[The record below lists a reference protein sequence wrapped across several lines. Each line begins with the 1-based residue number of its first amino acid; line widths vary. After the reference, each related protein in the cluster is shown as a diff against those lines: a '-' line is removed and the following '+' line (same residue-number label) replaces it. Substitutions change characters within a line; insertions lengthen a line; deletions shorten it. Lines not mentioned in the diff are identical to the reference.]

1 MKLFKSK
8 SEEQFEEFYAS
19 VKLISGEEVLCI
31 VVKDNSQDKHIIVD
45 TPIMIKEIRSEGSNV
60 PFGYKFEPWMKL
72 ADETSFL
79 IQQDKVLVVSEI
91 KNDSVIELYKSVK
104 ENGFKE
110 ESHPDVSRKMGYLS
124 TVDKARNIL
133 EKLYKSESN
142 S

>member
-45 TPIMIKEIRSEGSNV
+45 TPVMIKEIRSEGSNV
-60 PFGYKFEPWMKL
+60 PFGYKLEPWMKL

-91 KNDSVIELYKSVK
+91 KNDLVIELYKSVK
-104 ENGFKE
+104 ENGFQE